1 MFLVAVAPMDF
12 VPSKKGLL
20 ILVLLCDN
28 VLTGWNDAQL
38 PKILRGLA
46 VVIGNG

>member
-1 MFLVAVAPMDF
+1 MFLVVIAPMNF
-12 VPSKKGLL
+12 VSPKKGLM

-38 PKILRGLA
+38 PKILGGLT
-46 VVIGNG
+46 VVIGNY